1 MAPVTS
7 FENDL
12 LYPAR
17 DTLLHV
23 IKYGGKWRDR
33 RLEKHV
39 LPVVVV
45 VVVFFFS
52 VNEHNNT
59 ITKPQPKKQQF
70 LTLSQ
75 TGNSS

>member
-1 MAPVTS
+1 MKRVHSHRILFVHKHSRRSIVLYKNMAPVTS
-7 FENDL
+7 CENDL

-45 VVVFFFS
+45 VVFFFR
-52 VNEHNNT
+52 E
-59 ITKPQPKKQQF
+59 
-70 LTLSQ
+70 
-75 TGNSS
+75 